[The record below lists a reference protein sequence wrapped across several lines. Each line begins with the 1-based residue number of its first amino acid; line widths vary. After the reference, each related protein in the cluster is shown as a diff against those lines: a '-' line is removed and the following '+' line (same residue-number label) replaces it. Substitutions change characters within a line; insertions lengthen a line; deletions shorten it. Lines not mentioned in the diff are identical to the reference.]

1 MFNKTLDLPARFI
14 FAPQMN
20 RIYFFKALLLSVLLA
35 NSMSKSQAQNFDIDV
50 VKSLNS
56 SNSQFEFEA
65 CRIIANTTTYVAVAP
80 SVYLLTDGLIS
91 KDKDKIRTGL
101 FMAGSFALSTIL
113 TTGSKAIIGR
123 NRPFEDYAFIIKRS
137 DGGGGS
143 MPSGHTSAAFCGAT
157 SLALRYK
164 KWYVVV
170 PAYLWASSVGYS
182 RIYQG
187 VHYPSDVFVGAL
199 VGAGSAWLGLKAQQ
213 WFEKKHGLNKGKM
226 PN

>member
-1 MFNKTLDLPARFI
+1 MKC
-14 FAPQMN
+14 
-20 RIYFFKALLLSVLLA
+20 IYFFNRLFLSVVLLIGF
-35 NSMSKSQAQNFDIDV
+35 NKSHAQNFDIDV

-56 SNSQFEFEA
+56 SNSQFEFET
-65 CRIIANTTTYVAVAP
+65 CRVIANTTTYVAVAP
-80 SVYLLTDGLIS
+80 SVYFLADGLIS

-123 NRPFEDYAFIIKRS
+123 NRPFEDYSFIIKRS

-157 SLALRYK
+157 SLALRFK

-182 RIYQG
+182 RMYQG

-199 VGAGSAWLGLKAQQ
+199 VGAGSAWLGYKAQQ
-213 WFEKKHGLNKGKM
+213 WFEKKHGLNTGKM
-226 PN
+226 PQ